1 MFNDP
6 EIGRHVT
13 RPFSAVSIK
22 LLGQGCHIEGVAL
35 TRDETSNLQKL
46 YRIKPETCPKTRLL
60 MEAGATR
67 NMLRR
72 TQHDG
77 VCVMAVLAK
86 HLEPDEDPVKLV
98 LRLLNEAGYDCSDDL
113 DWAYEDC

>member
-22 LLGQGCHIEGVAL
+22 LLGLGCHLEGVAL

-46 YRIKPETCPKTRLL
+46 YGIKPEDNML

-113 DWAYEDC
+113 DWAYEDDC